1 MPSFVSV
8 PKKTFAN
15 LISAPG
21 IITHKGIENRCA
33 HILRCCKKTFSP
45 NFIQLSSFFLLLE
58 MAQEI
63 YPDDIMKER
72 KRTYEQANGQIDIF
86 GMVRRNA
93 EVLNGIK
100 KRKKIFRYL
109 SFRAS
114 IKSSQIERARQCSCQ
129 YCTACTEQ

>member
-1 MPSFVSV
+1 
-8 PKKTFAN
+8 
-15 LISAPG
+15 
-21 IITHKGIENRCA
+21 
-33 HILRCCKKTFSP
+33 
-45 NFIQLSSFFLLLE
+45 

-100 KRKKIFRYL
+100 NRKKKF
-109 SFRAS
+109 
-114 IKSSQIERARQCSCQ
+114 Q
-129 YCTACTEQ
+129 